1 MYIYHVYN
9 IIMYIYV
16 IHSNIQKVHLGTNQK
31 RNGWYQDGVFKPLG
45 DSKDDPLS
53 RLAPA
58 QRPEST

>member
-1 MYIYHVYN
+1 
-9 IIMYIYV
+9 MYIYV
-16 IHSNIQKVHLGTNQK
+16 CYSFEHSESPLRDESKK
-31 RNGWYQDGVFKPLG
+31 NGWYQDGVFKPLG